1 MTWAKG
7 QPVTFMYHGD
17 VAYGA
22 YLWTSKD
29 GKHVAVQ
36 IHRIVRDGREISLPA
51 RPQRMVTATTVLALD

>member
-7 QPVTFMYHGD
+7 QPVTFMYHGN

-29 GKHVAVQ
+29 GKSVAVR
-36 IHRIVRDGREISLPA
+36 IHHIEREGRIVYLPA
-51 RPQRMVTATTVLALD
+51 RPQRMVPSNTVRSLY